1 MIVLKVTLILYTL
14 VGTSGYAD
22 TQSNL
27 RHAVRL
33 ALDQIFMLQ
42 VALYFSGY
50 ADTQSSSYFEI
61 KATVS

>member
-1 MIVLKVTLILYTL
+1 MKP
-14 VGTSGYAD
+14 
-22 TQSNL
+22 
-27 RHAVRL
+27 VRQ
-33 ALDQIFMLQ
+33 ALDQILMLS

>member
-1 MIVLKVTLILYTL
+1 MIVLKVTLYS
-14 VGTSGYAD
+14 SGYAD

-27 RHAVRL
+27 RTRHAVRL
-33 ALDQIFMLQ
+33 ALDQIFMLR

-61 KATVS
+61 KATIR